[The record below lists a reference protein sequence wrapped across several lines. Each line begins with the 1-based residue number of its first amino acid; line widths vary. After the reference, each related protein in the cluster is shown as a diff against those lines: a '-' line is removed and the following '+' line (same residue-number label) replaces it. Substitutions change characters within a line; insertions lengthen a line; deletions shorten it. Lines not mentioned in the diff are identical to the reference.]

1 MAGNET
7 TNNKLNSGD
16 PDIDMLDLEDIS
28 LDELDGFDS
37 IDFDNLDL
45 DDIDFDDIDVTSLD
59 TGVASPKREEK
70 AESDEYDFDSLLAG
84 EDTQTGTEDSDNVSF
99 DTGIFDDA
107 EKAVLQ
113 DTSVEAMDYDELDEL
128 FRSIDM
134 EDEKTSA
141 ASAAMPADNEDY
153 SSAGTDFDELF
164 KQSMELSMEG
174 GELDD
179 IQDISEIK
187 KSSSEKKKKSLNEI
201 LFGEPDEDDAEEE
214 RLLAEKKAQNEIKK
228 AEKNQKKEEKKAL
241 KDAKKQEALA
251 IKEKESQAKGKAK
264 AEKKAAAEAEYMA
277 ELEAE
282 KGEKQVPTIVVII
295 VFALFAA
302 LGVFVVFG
310 TKAFDYNR
318 LIKKATEYF
327 DREKYRM
334 AYDEIAGVD
343 VKKED
348 EELKDRIYTVMYVE
362 RLYESYENNIKLG
375 RADKALDALIRGLEK
390 YDEHYEEAVE
400 LNIVKDI
407 DVCKKKIISAL
418 WSTYSMSEQEAI
430 AIMALEGQEYTKA
443 LETYC
448 AGMTGE

>member
-153 SSAGTDFDELF
+153 SGAGTDFDELF

-362 RLYESYENNIKLG
+362 RLYESYENNMKLG

-400 LNIVKDI
+400 LDIVKDI

-418 WSTYSMSEQEAI
+418 WSTYSISEQEAM
-430 AIMALEGQEYTKA
+430 AIMTLEGQEYTKA
-443 LETYC
+443 LEEYC
-448 AGMTGE
+448 LGATGE